1 MTSQHQYQLD
11 NEYRN
16 RRMAETE
23 NARLAQQAQTEQPQ
37 RNLLGAIMN
46 SMEHVVSNRPQAQ
59 STARSTD
66 TQTMPA
72 VS

>member
-23 NARLAQQAQTEQPQ
+23 NARLAQQARIEQSWHTS
-37 RNLLGAIMN
+37 LGAMMN
-46 SMEHVVSNRPQAQ
+46 TVQRIVSNRPQAQ

-66 TQTMPA
+66 TQTIPA